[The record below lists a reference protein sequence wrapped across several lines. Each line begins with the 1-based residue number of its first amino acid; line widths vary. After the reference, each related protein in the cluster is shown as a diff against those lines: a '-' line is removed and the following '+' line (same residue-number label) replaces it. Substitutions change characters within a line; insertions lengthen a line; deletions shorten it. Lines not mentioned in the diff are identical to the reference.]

1 MKKYIKRLLG
11 IDEILKN
18 IEEIKSEIKNQP
30 EEEKELNNSLQFVNP
45 IDNKPFYM

>member
-18 IEEIKSEIKNQP
+18 IEEILKINQ
-30 EEEKELNNSLQFVNP
+30 KRKRN
-45 IDNKPFYM
+45 

>member
-30 EEEKELNNSLQFVNP
+30 EEEKN
-45 IDNKPFYM
+45 